1 VSPSGLYWASP
12 IKRKRRSRD
21 EVYSLFNAVVD
32 ILDEYRG
39 EPITIRHLFYR
50 LVSRGVLEKDE
61 KAYKNLCAY
70 LSKWRKAGHLQF
82 DHFVDGT
89 RWYHGITGFN
99 DAAEALDDA
108 IAAYRK
114 NLWKSQKY
122 YVEVWCEKDAI
133 LSLIMP
139 LVQQWTL
146 KAFPCRGFTSLSST
160 FAAAKTFKDA
170 IERGR
175 RPVILYLGDHD
186 PSGLAIDDSIEDSFG
201 YYDIDGMVDFR
212 RVAILRHHI
221 VDFKLPTRP
230 VKKTDSRSKGWEG
243 GCVEIDTL
251 SGQQIRDL
259 LNKEVESLVDPE
271 EYQRLKDIEEA
282 EREMLAEMPDLF
294 RDKWEASGDS

>member
-1 VSPSGLYWASP
+1 VSFYSTSP
-12 IKRKRRSRD
+12 IKRKRRSKD
-21 EVYSLFNAVVD
+21 EVYGLYGAVVD
-32 ILDEYRG
+32 VLDEYRG

-61 KAYKNLCAY
+61 KAYRNLCAY

-82 DHFVDGT
+82 DYFVDGT
-89 RWYHGITGFN
+89 RWYHGVTGFD
-99 DAAEALDDA
+99 DAAEALDDTVA
-108 IAAYRK
+108 GYRK
-114 NLWKSQKY
+114 NLWKSQKC

-139 LVQQWTL
+139 LVKQWAL

-170 IERGR
+170 IEHGR

-186 PSGLAIDDSIEDSFG
+186 PSGIAIDVSIETHFG
-201 YYDIDGMVDFR
+201 YHGLESFVDFR
-212 RVAILRHHI
+212 RVAILPNHI
-221 VDFKLPTRP
+221 VEFKLLTRP

-259 LNKEVESLVDPE
+259 LNKEIESLADRE
-271 EYQRLKDIEEA
+271 ELQRLKDIEEA
-282 EREMLAEMPDLF
+282 ERKTLAEIADLY
-294 RDKWEASGDS
+294 RDKWEASEDP